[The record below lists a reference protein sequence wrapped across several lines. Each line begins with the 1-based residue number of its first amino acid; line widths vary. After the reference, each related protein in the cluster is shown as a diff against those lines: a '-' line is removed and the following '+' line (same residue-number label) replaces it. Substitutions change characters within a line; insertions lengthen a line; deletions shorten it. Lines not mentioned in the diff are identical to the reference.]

1 MSEDRFL
8 AGVYRTSAVL
18 WLAVGIVLAAARC
31 WSGLIG
37 WTIGS
42 TLSFGVVR
50 SLEVVIRRSF
60 VAGNVNAGRSLTRL
74 SLVKL
79 PVIFAVL
86 MGVAMIGRRDL
97 VVVGAFCAGA
107 VLVQLAMVLNTL
119 GSMAACGFR
128 ARSS

>member
-8 AGVYRTSAVL
+8 PGVYRTSAVL
-18 WLAVGIVLAAARC
+18 WLVVGVVLAGLRC

-37 WTIGS
+37 WAIGS
-42 TLSFGVVR
+42 ALSFGVVK

-60 VAGNVNAGRSLTRL
+60 VTGNVTAGRSLTRL

-79 PVIFAVL
+79 PVILIVL
-86 MGVAMIGRRDL
+86 IGIATIGRRDF
-97 VVVGAFCAGA
+97 VVIGAFCAGA